1 MLIDWPETFTRGPA
15 ETGGK
20 AWQLSRLHRYGFPV
34 TEGRVLPA
42 QAYRDW
48 VAAGRPALRD
58 HPAAW
63 DWLWQLPAHWR
74 QRSLA
79 IRSSALAEDGPEHS
93 FAGIH
98 HTTLGAVGIEAILSG
113 IEAVFRSVDS
123 PQAVA
128 YREHF
133 QIDAASVAMAV
144 VIMPLLTA
152 NSAGVCFTCNPQQGR
167 RDQVLIQATLG
178 LGEALV
184 SGATEPDEALL
195 TYDSNQQLQQ
205 DYYRIGRKQVQTHSS
220 LHGPV
225 ETRSSEQAASMRA
238 LSEQQVQQLAACC
251 IEAAYALDDTQT
263 AWDIEWAW
271 QANQLYLLQA
281 RPVTRLGEALPA
293 ALANQTGFWSNANTK
308 DVIPHQLSPLDS
320 SVMGIMVNRMLTVT
334 GKLLQYPFHPG
345 AVRTRLLNGRAYLH
359 LSLLQWEFHD
369 GFGFAPASTNQLAG
383 GTQPEITVPPLS
395 KQHKRL
401 VLRRMLRITP
411 SMMRLRRKANKLHA
425 DALEEARNWLPAG
438 WAQWEN
444 QQLAQEIDRLYRHV
458 WQQEELQRLQT
469 GSGVTYTLLLGKLS
483 QRMPR
488 AEAQQLLSGL
498 LADQPSSIT
507 MQQNLQLMDV
517 ARLARQHADVVS
529 WLRSPERDQQPWD
542 TTWAADHPFRM
553 AFADFLKTYGHRA
566 IYESDS
572 TQPRWAENPA
582 YLLDCLAGW
591 LDVDFDTLAV
601 HRKQRAEA
609 ARRALRSK
617 LPWYRRLLLPGM
629 LKQSA
634 LEFSQRE
641 QARSSLVSY
650 ILPQRRMLLEAGRR
664 LQQAGELAAPEHI
677 FWLVREEIPLALSG
691 ARAGRWA
698 ALVADRQLQRQH
710 WEHNP
715 APDVVFYG
723 TTQPV
728 STPAATE
735 VAPSD
740 VLKGLPVSNG
750 RVQGKV
756 RRLRHP
762 SEGTRL
768 ATGEILLAPS
778 TDPGWTPLFLK
789 AAGLI
794 LETGGYLSHGAIV
807 AREFGLPAVVNITHA
822 MTLLQDGDEVE
833 LCGDTGEVRRLA
845 PQA

>member
-1 MLIDWPETFTRGPA
+1 MLLDWPETFQLGAA

-48 VAAGRPALRD
+48 VAAGRPPLRD

-98 HTTLGAVGIEAILSG
+98 HTKLGAIGIEAILDG
-113 IEAVFRSVDS
+113 IETVFRSVDS
-123 PQAVA
+123 PQALA
-128 YREHF
+128 YRERF

-144 VIMPLLTA
+144 VIMPLLAA
-152 NSAGVCFTCNPQQGR
+152 NSAGVCFTCNPQHGR

-195 TYDSNQQLQQ
+195 TYDSEQHLQL
-205 DYYRIGRKQVQTHSS
+205 DYYRLGRKQVQTHSS
-220 LHGPV
+220 LNGPV
-225 ETRSSEQAASMRA
+225 ETRTTDQAASIHA
-238 LSEQQVQQLAACC
+238 LSEQQVRQLATCC
-251 IEAAYALDDTQT
+251 SEAAYALDDTQT
-263 AWDIEWAW
+263 AWDFEWAW

-293 ALANQTGFWSNANTK
+293 PLTTQPGFWSNANTK

-345 AVRTRLLNGRAYLH
+345 AVRTRLFNGRAYLH
-359 LSLLQWEFHD
+359 LSLMQWEFHD

-383 GTQPEITVPPLS
+383 GIQPEIQVPPLS
-395 KQHKRL
+395 KQQKRR
-401 VLRRMLRITP
+401 VLRSMLRITP
-411 SMMRLRRKANKLHA
+411 SMMRLRRKANQLH
-425 DALEEARNWLPAG
+425 DDTLEEARNWLPSG
-438 WAQWEN
+438 WEQWDN
-444 QQLAQEIDRLYRHV
+444 LQLSQEIDRLYRHV
-458 WQQEELQRLQT
+458 WQQEALMRLQT
-469 GSGVTYTLLLGKLS
+469 GSGITYTLLLGKLS
-483 QRMPR
+483 RRMPR

-498 LADQPSSIT
+498 LADQPASVT
-507 MQQNLQLMDV
+507 MQQNLQLMAV
-517 ARLARQHADVVS
+517 ARLARQHPEVAH
-529 WLRSPERDQQPWD
+529 WLRSTGRDQQAWD
-542 TTWAADHPFRM
+542 VTWAADHPFHM
-553 AFADFLKTYGHRA
+553 AFEAFLKAYGHRA

-572 TQPRWAENPA
+572 TQPRWVEDPS

-591 LDVDFDTLAV
+591 LDVDMDTLAT
-601 HRKQRAEA
+601 HRKQRAEE
-609 ARRALRSK
+609 ARLALRSK
-617 LPWYRRLLLPGM
+617 LPWYRRLLLPGL

-664 LQQAGELAAPEHI
+664 LQLAGELAAPEHV

-698 ALVADRQLQRQH
+698 ALVADRQLQRQR
-710 WEHNP
+710 WEHDP

-723 TTQPV
+723 TAQPARA
-728 STPAATE
+728 PAATDI
-735 VAPSD
+735 APTAI
-740 VLKGLPVSNG
+740 LKGLPVSNG

-768 ATGEILLAPS
+768 AAGEILLAPS

-822 MTLLQDGDEVE
+822 MTLLQDGEEVE
-833 LCGDTGEVRRLA
+833 LCGDSGEVRRLDLKI
-845 PQA
+845 